1 MVQWLRIC
9 LPLRGARVQSLVRE
23 LRFHIPFG
31 QNNKSNIVINSIK
44 TLKKKKKKEMQRG
57 GWLFVNVQAEPIH
70 LQPQVNQSLR
80 IFPRAL

>member
-44 TLKKKKKKEMQRG
+44 TLKKKKKKCKEEAG
-57 GWLFVNVQAEPIH
+57 CL
-70 LQPQVNQSLR
+70 
-80 IFPRAL
+80 